1 MSDGTNPQDWVDV
14 ADVLARY
21 GQALDDKD
29 WAMLSSCFVP
39 DATFD
44 YAGSGKYDSYADFE
58 ELARATMG
66 RYSSTQ
72 HLVGSMR
79 ITIDGDIGQARCYA
93 QAAHVT
99 DGNGDMRI
107 TGTSYYDDLRR
118 TPDGWRIV
126 SRRMVRLWGNGASR

>member
-44 YAGSGKYDSYADFE
+44 YAGSGRYNNYADFE
-58 ELARATMG
+58 ELARVTLG

-72 HLVGSMR
+72 HLVGSIR
-79 ITIDGDIGQARCYA
+79 ITIDGDIGEAHCYA
-93 QAAHVT
+93 QAAHVM
-99 DGNGDMRI
+99 DGIGDMRI
-107 TGTSYYDDLRR
+107 TGTSYYDTLRR

-126 SRRMVRLWGNGASR
+126 SRRLVRLWGDGPQR